1 MVPSTL
7 GFMASATSGA
17 DARLS
22 VRFIW
27 IFARVSRHS
36 AEAERILARE
46 KIGPAEYFNPETRV
60 PHRVM
65 MDLLRPS
72 IEGGDPEIGLR
83 AGASL
88 QPGDFAILEYAARS
102 CSTLREA
109 MACFAR
115 YVSLLN
121 EAAEEKL
128 VEEGDRAIWRH
139 HVIDGVPQLPAAND
153 FVVAAA
159 DAFAKTY
166 CNVYEPPLAVHF
178 AHPEPRYRAAYDA
191 IFRSNV
197 RFGAPCNAVVLPRAR
212 LEVPLNRSNPA
223 ARAEYEKHAEE
234 WLLRIR
240 NTSGTAVAVRRLLLQ
255 NLHTGGGTMPITA
268 RKLAMSVATLRRRL
282 EEEGVTFAEVLDSL
296 RYDLAKKYLLD
307 PGVTASDVAFL
318 LGFSHS
324 SSFIKAFRRWTGGM
338 NTVKFRQQH
347 S

>member
-1 MVPSTL
+1 MVPLTL
-7 GFMASATSGA
+7 GFMASATLGA

-139 HVIDGVPQLPAAND
+139 HVIDGVPQSPAAND

-166 CNVYEPPLAVHF
+166 CNVYEPPLEVLSWRER
-178 AHPEPRYRAAYDA
+178 HPSRGEIA
-191 IFRSNV
+191 
-197 RFGAPCNAVVLPRAR
+197 GH
-212 LEVPLNRSNPA
+212 A
-223 ARAEYEKHAEE
+223 ARRTYRWCRPPTLGSATTLASS
-234 WLLRIR
+234 RGSISR
-240 NTSGTAVAVRRLLLQ
+240 VTGASPSRLMC
-255 NLHTGGGTMPITA
+255 G
-268 RKLAMSVATLRRRL
+268 RS
-282 EEEGVTFAEVLDSL
+282 SL
-296 RYDLAKKYLLD
+296 
-307 PGVTASDVAFL
+307 
-318 LGFSHS
+318 
-324 SSFIKAFRRWTGGM
+324 
-338 NTVKFRQQH
+338 
-347 S
+347 